1 MTKTVVITGANSGIG
16 LGMAHELAA
25 RGATL
30 VLGCRNQVKAEAAR
44 KAIVERT
51 PGAEVDVLSL
61 DLSSFEHIRTFAT
74 ELAARHDHV
83 DALINNAGA
92 SPMQQHFTEEG
103 FEMQFGANYL
113 GPYLLTHL
121 LLPQLQVAAA
131 KTGDARIV
139 HLSSVMHNIG
149 RIDPETFTGRSRYF
163 ALTAYAQSKLGNL
176 MFSNA
181 LARRL
186 PAGITS
192 TAMHPGG
199 VDSEVYRELPALV
212 LKPLRLFL
220 ISPDK
225 PSKLGA
231 DLAIGD
237 RYRGRSGEYFTAQP
251 PGFASRTSR
260 DIGKQ
265 DDLYRRSAALAD
277 IEALAV
283 R

>member
-30 VLGCRNQVKAEAAR
+30 VFGCRNQAKAEVAR
-44 KAIVERT
+44 KAVVERT

-61 DLSSFEHIRTFAT
+61 DLSSFDHIRTFAK
-74 ELAARHDHV
+74 ELAARHDRV

-92 SPMQQHFTEEG
+92 SPIKQHFTDDG

-113 GPYLLTHL
+113 GPFLLTHL
-121 LLPQLQVAAA
+121 LLPQLQAAA
-131 KTGDARIV
+131 TETGDARVV

-149 RIDPETFTGRSRYF
+149 SIDPDTFTGRERYF
-163 ALTAYAQSKLGNL
+163 ALAAYAQSKLGNL

-265 DDLYRRSAALAD
+265 DDLYRRSAALTD